1 MLKIAFTVFTGLVGA
16 ALLHLIIILALPH
29 FTGLD
34 AYTGVLAKGDL
45 NSFHGVGKR
54 PDGSGLSDGDPFLQ
68 SSVCAFDIEDEPVRL
83 LASGDVP
90 FWSLAIYDSSSNEV
104 FSMNDRTSVDGTM
117 DVLVASP
124 VALTTLRKA
133 LPESLSQSILVEM
146 WCCAR
151 YRRARAFRMVPRRF
165 LQARHATPSPSAR
178 RETRRTKPIEA
189 KPKRSRAFPGKVRS
203 GFPFGNA

>member
-1 MLKIAFTVFTGLVGA
+1 MLKIVFTVITGLVGA

-45 NSFHGVGKR
+45 NRFYGVGKR

-68 SSVCAFDIEDEPVRL
+68 SAVCAFDIEDQPVRL
-83 LASGDVP
+83 VAGGDVP

-104 FSMNDRTSVDGTM
+104 FSMNDRTSVDGGV

-146 WCCAR
+146 P
-151 YRRARAFRMVPRRF
+151 RAEGYVVLRTLSPRKSLEDAAQAFLAGATCDAF
-165 LQARHATPSPSAR
+165 AIGATPGPS
-178 RETRRTKPIEA
+178 
-189 KPKRSRAFPGKVRS
+189 SDQ
-203 GFPFGNA
+203 